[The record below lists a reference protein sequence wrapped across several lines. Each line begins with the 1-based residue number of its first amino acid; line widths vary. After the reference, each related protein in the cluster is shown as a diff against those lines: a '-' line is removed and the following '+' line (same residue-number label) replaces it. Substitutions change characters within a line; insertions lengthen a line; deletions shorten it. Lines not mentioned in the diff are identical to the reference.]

1 VPFPANAR
9 NERRRIAERTSLS
22 VEQPAHR
29 ILVVDDTPE
38 IRAFVSEA
46 LRTLGY
52 EVHTASGAN
61 EALALTART
70 SFNLVL
76 CDLRLPGVR
85 GLELVERLRRLDP
98 DRAVIILTG
107 VSSDDPDVRR
117 LREGGTA
124 VLHKPVQL
132 AQLQTAVAEVLRRLS
147 P

>member
-1 VPFPANAR
+1 
-9 NERRRIAERTSLS
+9 LS
-22 VEQPAHR
+22 TPQTAHH
-29 ILVVDDTPE
+29 ILIVDDAPE
-38 IRAFVSEA
+38 VRAFVSEA

-70 SFNLVL
+70 PFNLVL

-98 DRAVIILTG
+98 DGAVIVLTG

-117 LREGGTA
+117 LRESGTA
-124 VLHKPVQL
+124 VLHKPVPL
-132 AQLQTAVAEVLRRLS
+132 AQLQTAVAKALGS
-147 P
+147 